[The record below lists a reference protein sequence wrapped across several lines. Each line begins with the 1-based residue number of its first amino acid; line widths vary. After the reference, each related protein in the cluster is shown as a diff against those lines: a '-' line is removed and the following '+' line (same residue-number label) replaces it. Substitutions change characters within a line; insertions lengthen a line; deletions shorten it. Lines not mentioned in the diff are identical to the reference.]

1 MSPQQTMRAA
11 QKLYEGVD
19 IGGETVGLIT
29 YMRTDGV
36 DMAPEAVASARSVI
50 GQTFGQQYVPEK
62 PRVYKSKQKNAQEAH
77 ECHPTNR
84 SLPRDRSDMGAYLDP
99 MTAAQASTN

>member
-1 MSPQQTMRAA
+1 MQIA

-36 DMAPEAVASARSVI
+36 QMAPEAIEGARRMI
-50 GQTFGQQYVPEK
+50 GSDFGPQYVPEK
-62 PRVYKSKQKNAQEAH
+62 PRYFANKAKNAQEAH
-77 ECHPTNR
+77 EAIRPTDFF
-84 SLPRDRSDMGAYLDP
+84 SSP
-99 MTAAQASTN
+99 Q